1 MKKAKVSRKEIVG
14 YAISGVIALF
24 GIVLII
30 LGIVERHMDVVPS
43 KNYLLNA
50 EQKVMVA
57 LGVKIGFRN
66 WGLIFLALGVVIA
79 MIILCVAAKTA
90 DRENDRQ
97 LRRQQR
103 ASSAIDISSEVKKAV
118 EIVEEPAP
126 EVSEKPAEEK

>member
-66 WGLIFLALGVVIA
+66 WGLIFLALGVIIA

>member
-1 MKKAKVSRKEIVG
+1 MKKAKVNRKEIVG

-79 MIILCVAAKTA
+79 MIILCVAAKSA

-126 EVSEKPAEEK
+126 EVSEKPTEEK

>member
-24 GIVLII
+24 GVVLII

-126 EVSEKPAEEK
+126 EVSEKPVEEK

>member
-57 LGVKIGFRN
+57 LGAKIGFRN
-66 WGLIFLALGVVIA
+66 WGLIFLALGVIIA

>member
-50 EQKVMVA
+50 EQKIMVA

-79 MIILCVAAKTA
+79 MIILCVAAKSA

>member
-79 MIILCVAAKTA
+79 MIILCVAAKSA

-126 EVSEKPAEEK
+126 EVSEKPTEEK

>member
-79 MIILCVAAKTA
+79 MIILCVAAKSA

>member
-1 MKKAKVSRKEIVG
+1 MKKAIVSRKEIVG

>member
-1 MKKAKVSRKEIVG
+1 MKAKVSTKEIVG

-30 LGIVERHMDVVPS
+30 LGIVERHMDVTPS
-43 KNYLLNA
+43 KNYLLTA
-50 EQKVMVA
+50 DQSVQLA
-57 LGVKIGFRN
+57 LGIKINFRN
-66 WGLIFLALGVVIA
+66 WGLIFLGLGVVIA

-90 DRENDRQ
+90 DREVERK

-103 ASSAIDISSEVKKAV
+103 AGNAIDISSEVKKAV

-126 EVSEKPAEEK
+126 EVSEKPAE